1 MSDNFSAYKA
11 EFDASAYNNM
21 LGITVLE
28 RRPGYGKIVLR
39 KDEKTPGGI
48 GGGVHGGVLASMVDT
63 AMLVAMFAEMK
74 EGEVPAGTAELSITY
89 LRQTHGEHIY
99 AEANVIKRGRQLSMV
114 EVDITD
120 DEGKLCAR
128 GKVLYA
134 FRTQ

>member
-1 MSDNFSAYKA
+1 MSDNFLAYKA

-74 EGEVPAGTAELSITY
+74 EG
-89 LRQTHGEHIY
+89 
-99 AEANVIKRGRQLSMV
+99 
-114 EVDITD
+114 
-120 DEGKLCAR
+120 
-128 GKVLYA
+128 
-134 FRTQ
+134 